1 MAIKQ
6 SEYRNM
12 VEQLSAANAKIA
24 ELDKKLASEIS
35 TKNYLSDQNSK
46 AAAEIEQV
54 HQILDSLANPPPRR
68 SKHEESWRQVEL
80 SLTARLASW
89 LASR

>member
-1 MAIKQ
+1 MSIKI
-6 SEYRNM
+6 SEYRTLK
-12 VEQLSAANAKIA
+12 EQYSAAIAEIA
-24 ELDKKLASEIS
+24 ELRKKLASETS
-35 TKNYLSDQNSK
+35 TKDSWYSQMNS
-46 AAAEIEQV
+46 AHTELEQV
-54 HQILDSLANPPPRR
+54 HQILDSLSNPPPRK